1 MGLKQPLSTLH
12 PIHIGYL
19 THDQYEMISKLKLRP
34 YVIGKCNLMVIQQ
47 DNQSLGKLGMLM
59 DEMLDIWIENH
70 KGAARSDNGESRSWV
85 AREVEAHLA
94 LQMAQPS

>member
-1 MGLKQPLSTLH
+1 
-12 PIHIGYL
+12 
-19 THDQYEMISKLKLRP
+19 
-34 YVIGKCNLMVIQQ
+34 
-47 DNQSLGKLGMLM
+47 MLM

-70 KGAARSDNGESRSWV
+70 KGAARSDNGEGRSWV